1 MALLVTSVFGVTGC
15 GSDDDVQVE
24 SRVKNIAP
32 EASGASDAL
41 SEAACQRDLRE
52 SDPRFDLTYVA
63 APVFDLIELRDLRD
77 LFDLSDLSYLSNG
90 LALRDLLGLSDLGDF
105 SDSLERLIDLLDTL
119 DSLLDQCAVASKSGV
134 GDDDESDSGADAPK
148 GDDCDVLFDS
158 VELLDRLDRL
168 DVWYRLDELRSDLGL
183 DECDLTFGNWN
194 GQDDDEEDDDSDDEE
209 DEENEI
215 REP

>member
-134 GDDDESDSGADAPK
+134 DPVTATTEPPAPATEPEPPAPATEPEPPAPATEPEGDDVDEG
-148 GDDCDVLFDS
+148 
-158 VELLDRLDRL
+158 
-168 DVWYRLDELRSDLGL
+168 
-183 DECDLTFGNWN
+183 
-194 GQDDDEEDDDSDDEE
+194 
-209 DEENEI
+209 
-215 REP
+215 